1 MKNRSPYGLI
11 GMIAFLSVLNSATF
25 ARQPVDDYRIVV
37 TWSAFGSELEAALVV
52 PNIQSGVG
60 YILTGSIPG
69 ETPDGSATASGDV
82 TDDPEIGK
90 EEFTITRFISGTY
103 QILIKNKFIEESF
116 GENDLFGTAE
126 DVFVNS
132 NACVSFYEND
142 HMVESIRIQPDAQG
156 IVWLAAEIDGSSRTV
171 TEVNRTYPRLRAIYG
186 SVIDA
191 VTGDALDNALVIVK
205 NRDTKETVGRA
216 ISDTDGQFVVPVDH
230 GRYTV
235 YIGKKQYISDR
246 FDVDVLLDF
255 PSTVHAVLT
264 KIIPPQDYRIVLTW
278 GRYPV
283 DVDAHLRG
291 PHPGHEDFHI
301 YWNRRTL
308 IKGKKFLDRDDTS
321 FFGPETITI
330 YGLDPGAYRYTVHN
344 YSGRH
349 KTNGDDLSRGNVTV
363 KIYNGDQLLKE
374 YHMPP
379 GTPGNYWKVFEID
392 GETGQIRDINQTG
405 FESDPERL

>member
-52 PNIQSGVG
+52 PNIKSGVG

-103 QILIKNKFIEESF
+103 QIWIKNKFIEESF

-156 IVWLAAEIDGSSRTV
+156 IVWLAAEIDGSSRTI

-205 NRDTKETVGRA
+205 NRDTKETAGRA

-291 PHPGHEDFHI
+291 PHPGHQDFHI

-308 IKGKKFLDRDDTS
+308 IKGKKYLDRDDTS

-330 YGLDPGAYRYTVHN
+330 YGLDPGIYRYTVHN

-349 KTNGDDLSRGNVTV
+349 ITGGDDLSRGNITV

-379 GTPGNYWKVFEID
+379 GTPGNYWKVFAID

-405 FESDPERL
+405 FESDPEKL

>member
-1 MKNRSPYGLI
+1 MKNRSSYGLI
-11 GMIAFLSVLNSATF
+11 GMIAFLTAMNPASF
-25 ARQPVDDYRIVV
+25 ARQPAGDFRIVV
-37 TWSAFGSELEAALVV
+37 TWSAFGSELEAALAE

-90 EEFTITRFISGTY
+90 EEFTISRFKSGTY
-103 QILIKNKFIEESF
+103 QIWIKNKFIEESF

-126 DVFVNS
+126 DVFINS
-132 NACVSFYEND
+132 NACVNFYENGQ
-142 HMVESIRIQPDAQG
+142 VVKSIRIQSDAEG
-156 IVWLAAEIDGSSRTV
+156 IVWLAAEIDGSSRTI
-171 TEVNRTYPRLRAIYG
+171 TEVNRTYSRLRAIYG

-191 VTGDALDNALVIVK
+191 VTGDALENALVIVK
-205 NRDTKETVGRA
+205 NRDTKETTGRA

-291 PHPGHEDFHI
+291 PHPGHQDFHI

-308 IKGKKFLDRDDTS
+308 IKGKKYLDRDDTS
-321 FFGPETITI
+321 SFGPETITI
-330 YGLDPGAYRYTVHN
+330 YGLDPGIYRYTVHN

-349 KTNGDDLSRGNVTV
+349 KTGGDDLSRGNITV

-379 GTPGNYWKVFEID
+379 GTPGNYWKVFAID

-405 FESDPERL
+405 FESDPEEL